1 MEDFKVVLPSRG
13 GAGGRNI
20 AASGAP
26 TINVDPFSTEV
37 LTDPYPFH
45 YELREAGP
53 VVWLEPHSVWATGRY
68 EQVRGVLLDWQ
79 TFMSGAGVGLHDL
92 RVEGSW
98 RPPSLL
104 LEADP
109 PDHTVVREIIERVLS
124 PRAVKILR
132 DKFEARAE
140 ALVDR
145 LISAG
150 GFDAVSELAE
160 VFPVQAFSD
169 EVGIP
174 EEGRENLLPYG
185 NMVFNGFGPHN
196 ELFQAAMEKA
206 GEVQEWIMASC
217 RREALRPGGFGAQI
231 YEAADAGEL
240 SEEQAGMLVRSF
252 LSAGLDT
259 TASSLGN
266 AVYLLATNPHQ
277 WELLRGDPSLARAAF
292 EETIRFETPV
302 QQFFRTATR
311 DTEVAG
317 VEIAKD
323 DRVMIFF
330 GAANRDPRRW
340 EQPDRFD
347 ITRKASG
354 HLAFGLGIH
363 GCVGKPVARIE
374 GEVVLGTL
382 ARKVGRIE
390 LNGEPQR
397 HLNNTI
403 RSFVSLPVTFHVR

>member
-302 QQFFRTATR
+302 AAVLPHCDPRHRGRWRRDREGRPGDDLFRGGQPRSASLGATR
-311 DTEVAG
+311 PVRHHAQG
-317 VEIAKD
+317 VRAPGFRARD
-323 DRVMIFF
+323 SRVR
-330 GAANRDPRRW
+330 GQARGPHRGRGGTRD
-340 EQPDRFD
+340 
-347 ITRKASG
+347 
-354 HLAFGLGIH
+354 
-363 GCVGKPVARIE
+363 AR
-374 GEVVLGTL
+374 
-382 ARKVGRIE
+382 
-390 LNGEPQR
+390 
-397 HLNNTI
+397 
-403 RSFVSLPVTFHVR
+403 S